1 MKPFITSSLSIHLPN
16 IVFVCA
22 FAIVSL
28 FASPHSF
35 SQNSTPT
42 SNLTSNTIL
51 TPEYVVELALSSPV
65 FLNESSAMLQIAEGE
80 LESARRWW
88 MPVTTFGATRFARN
102 GNALNAN
109 GDIFT
114 NVEARSAELGVGLY
128 FNADAG
134 RGFTGVETAKI
145 SQKATIQQI
154 KADRDAFLLSCM
166 NLFISAVSATKEHAV
181 FLTASNELSEIE
193 KQFETLAGLG
203 LIPYSDALMIQ
214 AERLSLESQLFL
226 LESTLESVL
235 AELQGALGLPAKVS
249 LQADWPSIERTFG
262 VSVASNSLSEAF
274 LLAHPPARQ
283 ALHYRMEEAASEKNE
298 LTREVWLPELRFS
311 PMLSGFGSDFATT
324 SLAASTEW
332 AASAVFSF
340 PLENIIPGGKRKQ
353 ADAKIDLAN
362 AKVAEWDLRHSAY
375 IDGLIMKIS
384 ALEKSVDAANASSHA
399 ADLAMSDVLLRASHG
414 IVDPVEL
421 LHINV
426 LRLQAHSNLLSLR
439 EMLLKL
445 EFELISETNP
455 SWTK

>member
-1 MKPFITSSLSIHLPN
+1 MRAFLTSFSSMNTPIFVCVCACVFGSLFTSNHYFAQTSSP
-16 IVFVCA
+16 A
-22 FAIVSL
+22 
-28 FASPHSF
+28 
-35 SQNSTPT
+35 QNPV
-42 SNLTSNTIL
+42 SNTML
-51 TPEYVVELALSSPV
+51 TPEYVLELALSSPV
-65 FLNESSAMLQIAEGE
+65 FLNESSARIQIAEGE

-88 MPVTTFGATRFARN
+88 MPVTTFGATRFAHN

-114 NVEARSAELGVGLY
+114 DVEARSAELGVGLY

-145 SQKATIQQI
+145 SQKATIQHI
-154 KADRDAFLLSCM
+154 KAERDAFVLSCM
-166 NLFISAVSATKEHAV
+166 NLFISAVAATKEHAD
-181 FLTASNELSEIE
+181 FLSASTELSEIE
-193 KQFETLAGLG
+193 KHFDTLAGLG

-214 AERLSLESQLFL
+214 AERLSLESQIFL

-235 AELQGALGLPAKVS
+235 AELQGALGLPVKLGIQTV
-249 LQADWPSIERTFG
+249 WPSVEEILG
-262 VSVASNSLSEAF
+262 VSVASNSLSGAF
-274 LLAHPPARQ
+274 LLANPPARQ
-283 ALHYRMEEAASEKNE
+283 ALHYRMEEAESEKNA
-298 LTREVWLPELRFS
+298 LSREVWLPELRFS
-311 PMLSGFGSDFATT
+311 PMLSGFGSDFAST
-324 SLAASTEW
+324 SLASTTEW

-362 AKVAEWDLRHSAY
+362 AKLAEWDLRHSAY
-375 IDGLIMKIS
+375 VDGLISRIS
-384 ALEKSVDAANASSHA
+384 TLEKSLEAAIAASHA
-399 ADLAMSDVLLRASHG
+399 TDSAMADILLRASHG

-421 LHINV
+421 LHVNAR
-426 LRLQAHSNLLSLR
+426 RLQAHSFSISLE